1 MTRLSL
7 CAHIE
12 YLKLAVSTRILCNA
26 YFMNVCGQAFFN
38 SFAWYSSSMRVI
50 VGLFLLLAPSL
61 VSAQSLEW
69 LAEHP
74 GATTQSMGQAT
85 MPVSAPPINSNEGLE
100 MKVRSAFAD
109 APLMAEIARCES
121 RFRQY
126 GSSGNALDGG
136 SGGMIGLFQINA
148 SVHAA
153 YARSLG
159 MDIYTPDGNIA
170 YARKLYQEEGTDP
183 WLSSFSCW
191 HNASQTNNQ
200 PVTLSQ
206 DLILGTISPEVR
218 ALQSIL
224 NTKGYVL
231 TTSGPGSPGQE
242 TDKFGSLTRVA
253 LRKFQ
258 CTVMQICSGS
268 EHENEYGMVGVK
280 TRAAL
285 LGETAS
291 APQTSS
297 SSDTEQIALL
307 QKQIQELSAQLFAL
321 RQTIAMR

>member
-1 MTRLSL
+1 MRKTGCS
-7 CAHIE
+7 
-12 YLKLAVSTRILCNA
+12 A
-26 YFMNVCGQAFFN
+26 YFMNRCGQSFFRRY
-38 SFAWYSSSMRVI
+38 AWYSYLMRAFFFLVMFLVPSM
-50 VGLFLLLAPSL
+50 

-69 LAEHP
+69 IKEHP
-74 GATTQSMGQAT
+74 GAAPVLADQA
-85 MPVSAPPINSNEGLE
+85 PSVPAPNTNDGLE
-100 MKVRSAFAD
+100 TKVRNAFAD

-121 RFRQY
+121 RFRQFD
-126 GSSGNALDGG
+126 SSGQPLDGG
-136 SGGMIGLFQINA
+136 SGGMIGLFQVNA
-148 SVHAA
+148 SVHQA
-153 YARSLG
+153 YARSIG
-159 MDIYTPDGNIA
+159 MDIYTADGNIA

-224 NTKGYVL
+224 NTKGYIL
-231 TTSGPGSPGQE
+231 ASSGPGSPGQE

-258 CTVMQICSGS
+258 CEVMKICSGN
-268 EHENEYGMVGVK
+268 EHSSEYGMVGIR

-285 LGETAS
+285 LGDTAS
-291 APQTSS
+291 VASVPAQT
-297 SSDTEQIALL
+297 DAEQIAAL
-307 QKQIQELSAQLFAL
+307 QKQIQELSAQLFML